1 MTKQDTLAEF
11 ILTTK
16 PLFIRFLEGFDDST
30 RTTQATNLPN
40 HVVWNLG
47 HCALTMNRCAERF
60 DGQSLP
66 DKDFVTNDPSRGDEN
81 HFDTETVCFDS
92 KPIADAEIYPIMFR
106 AQEIFEDACDRFA
119 QAVSNTTDAKLNETI
134 PFHGSEMSLSK
145 LIMRVCLHNSA
156 HAGQIIDLRRAL
168 NMHQVIK

>member
-1 MTKQDTLAEF
+1 MTHQQMLAEF
-11 ILTTK
+11 ILATK
-16 PLFIRFLEGFDDST
+16 PLLTRFLEGFDDST
-30 RTTQATNLPN
+30 RTAQATNLPN

-60 DGQSLP
+60 DGDHLP
-66 DKDFVTNDPSRGDEN
+66 DNDFVTNDPSRGDEN

-92 KPIADAEIYPIMFR
+92 IPIADSEIYPTLIR
-106 AQEIFEDACDRFA
+106 AQEIFESACDRFA
-119 QAVSNTTDAKLNETI
+119 QAVSNTTDSKLDETI
-134 PFHGSEMSLSK
+134 PFHGSEMPLSK
-145 LIMRVCLHNSA
+145 LIMRVCLHNGA

>member
-1 MTKQDTLAEF
+1 MTNQQMLAEF
-11 ILTTK
+11 ILATK
-16 PLFIRFLEGFDDST
+16 PLFTRFLEGFDDST
-30 RTTQATNLPN
+30 RTAQATNLPN

-60 DGQSLP
+60 DSKPLP
-66 DKDFVTNDPSRGDEN
+66 DSDFVTNDPSRGDEN

-92 KPIADAEIYPIMFR
+92 KPIADPAIYPTMSR

-119 QAVSNTTDAKLNETI
+119 QAVSNTDDAKLDETI
-134 PFHGSEMSLSK
+134 PFHGSEMPLTK

-168 NMHQVIK
+168 NMNQVIK